1 MDYTIIGGGVNLA
14 ARLETAA
21 PPGEILISYET
32 HAHIKNH
39 IACEAREPIP
49 VKGIAR
55 PVSTYLV
62 LDEIDP
68 GKARRD
74 LLPIEERL
82 KTLHLDLRMDEMS
95 EEDRALTAA
104 ALRQAADRLGKD

>member
-1 MDYTIIGGGVNLA
+1 
-14 ARLETAA
+14 
-21 PPGEILISYET
+21 
-32 HAHIKNH
+32 
-39 IACEAREPIP
+39 
-49 VKGIAR
+49 
-55 PVSTYLV
+55 VSTYLV